1 MNEYQIKC
9 TKVQIICN
17 YVHTYIHVPTTCHV
31 HTLHKYKYYYIKLSF
46 VTVLARLEYELCVV
60 HVLILYLRRYLEYAY
75 K

>member
-31 HTLHKYKYYYIKLSF
+31 HTYDYIN
-46 VTVLARLEYELCVV
+46 
-60 HVLILYLRRYLEYAY
+60 INIII
-75 K
+75 

>member
-17 YVHTYIHVPTTCHV
+17 YVHTYIN
-31 HTLHKYKYYYIKLSF
+31 KYKYYYIKLSF

-60 HVLILYLRRYLEYAY
+60 HVLPSKVPGICIQMM
-75 K
+75 